1 MMGPLE
7 LKIKRQHNASLT
19 LSKLPTEVLSYVF
32 ELVGN
37 AGANPNR
44 THQFK
49 WVQISH
55 IFSHW
60 RQVALSCSRPWREIT
75 LNAPVGW
82 VQELLYRSKKTLLV
96 VEVDLQHPFIPDITR
111 VWAHIPRISHLLI
124 KGSQSH
130 GSFHPK
136 APLARTLLPHIP
148 YLADSLDSLILRLVV
163 DDTMPVTVC
172 LPVNIFA
179 GGTPRLRYLEL
190 HNCDLV
196 WELSVAA
203 ARLPSLT
210 TLILESSSKIPS
222 MSVLM
227 SALKNMPN
235 LDNLY
240 LDGNVPDIDD
250 LARTSA
256 SDRVPLLI
264 SGLTIRNACII
275 DSLFI
280 LNQFTFPRL
289 CYLSLELKGT
299 HESDLESMKNIFL
312 RLYNDEGFGSRC
324 PIRCMEASF
333 FALEELRTSIQ
344 AADVDNDTLQ
354 PDILDDL
361 LISLQLPGQQPVH
374 VFQSLVMVLPLQNLR
389 AFTLGG
395 LRVVDW
401 AMLGQLRS
409 LEHLSI
415 DEYELS
421 DELNEALITVRQSV
435 MYFTALRSLTLFGW
449 SDDAGNT
456 SLDGLIDA
464 MAKRRDNQIPPPKI
478 TLDVRMIAGD
488 EEEKLREVVE
498 CLVLEYHPDKHFFT
512 FSQAN
517 EAANE

>member
-1 MMGPLE
+1 
-7 LKIKRQHNASLT
+7 
-19 LSKLPTEVLSYVF
+19 
-32 ELVGN
+32 
-37 AGANPNR
+37 
-44 THQFK
+44 
-49 WVQISH
+49 
-55 IFSHW
+55 
-60 RQVALSCSRPWREIT
+60 
-75 LNAPVGW
+75 
-82 VQELLYRSKKTLLV
+82 
-96 VEVDLQHPFIPDITR
+96 
-111 VWAHIPRISHLLI
+111 
-124 KGSQSH
+124 
-130 GSFHPK
+130 
-136 APLARTLLPHIP
+136 
-148 YLADSLDSLILRLVV
+148 
-163 DDTMPVTVC
+163 
-172 LPVNIFA
+172 
-179 GGTPRLRYLEL
+179 
-190 HNCDLV
+190 
-196 WELSVAA
+196 
-203 ARLPSLT
+203 
-210 TLILESSSKIPS
+210 
-222 MSVLM
+222 
-227 SALKNMPN
+227 
-235 LDNLY
+235 
-240 LDGNVPDIDD
+240 
-250 LARTSA
+250 
-256 SDRVPLLI
+256 
-264 SGLTIRNACII
+264 
-275 DSLFI
+275 
-280 LNQFTFPRL
+280 
-289 CYLSLELKGT
+289 
-299 HESDLESMKNIFL
+299 
-312 RLYNDEGFGSRC
+312 
-324 PIRCMEASF
+324 MEASF